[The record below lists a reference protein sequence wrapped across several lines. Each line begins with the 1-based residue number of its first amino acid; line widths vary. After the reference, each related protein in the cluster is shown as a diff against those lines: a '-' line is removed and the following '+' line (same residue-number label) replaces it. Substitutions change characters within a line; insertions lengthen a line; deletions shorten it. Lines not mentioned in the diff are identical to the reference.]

1 MALPLKAQEPESL
14 YGTSHDRALDSVLYS
29 MKKRRPVTS
38 LDTKANHQE
47 WAGRF
52 HTAMDTRSYD
62 NKPR

>member
-38 LDTKANHQE
+38 LDTGE
-47 WAGRF
+47 SPRMGR
-52 HTAMDTRSYD
+52 TLSYCYGHAIL
-62 NKPR
+62 